1 MRKRKVKL
9 TYFVVLEDN
18 SVKVLI
24 NGLANICIKQDEFIS
39 YRSYK
44 FSHDSYFIE
53 FILRDTTVLCEY
65 DSVDKWIGILTVL
78 NKTKLF
84 A

>member
-1 MRKRKVKL
+1 MRKGKAKL
-9 TYFVVLEDN
+9 TYSVVLEDN

-24 NGLANICIKQDEFIS
+24 NGLPNICIKQDEFIT

-53 FILRDTTVLCEY
+53 YFLRDTTILCEY
-65 DSVDKWIGILTVL
+65 DSVDKWIGILTLL
-78 NKTKLF
+78 NKTKVF
-84 A
+84 S